1 MTDSEAPH
9 SLLAVWKDFSGS
21 IFDKSGITYL
31 LVRARVCLRLNEH
44 THTQMQ
50 HSGLLLIINIWCVLC
65 VSVCVCV
72 GERVFVG

>member
-31 LVRARVCLRLNEH
+31 LVRVFVCARVCLRLNEH
-44 THTQMQ
+44 RRTNAALRT
-50 HSGLLLIINIWCVLC
+50 LIDN
-65 VSVCVCV
+65 
-72 GERVFVG
+72 